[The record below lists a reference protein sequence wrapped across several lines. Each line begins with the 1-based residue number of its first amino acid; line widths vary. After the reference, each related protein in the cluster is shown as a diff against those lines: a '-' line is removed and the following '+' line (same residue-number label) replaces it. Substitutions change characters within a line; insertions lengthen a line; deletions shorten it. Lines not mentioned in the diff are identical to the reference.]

1 MRADITPMIN
11 TSIKNNHIA
20 IENLFKS
27 IFSEVPNTTIDLKD
41 SSIQISHN
49 DKNNTDAASID
60 LIQTEEGFSVTYW
73 DGYSLS
79 EIEECNDVTKAQRIF
94 KRFAKKMAKNL
105 KRFSST

>member
-41 SSIQISHN
+41 SSIHISHN

-60 LIQTEEGFSVTYW
+60 LIQTEEGFSITYW
-73 DGYSLS
+73 DGYSLAENENEKDLKKS
-79 EIEECNDVTKAQRIF
+79 LMIF
-94 KRFAKKMAKNL
+94 KRYSKKMAKNL
-105 KRFSST
+105 IRFGS

>member
-41 SSIQISHN
+41 SSIHISHN
-49 DKNNTDAASID
+49 DKNNTDAASI
-60 LIQTEEGFSVTYW
+60 LPIGMVIHW
-73 DGYSLS
+73 L
-79 EIEECNDVTKAQRIF
+79 KM
-94 KRFAKKMAKNL
+94 KKK
-105 KRFSST
+105 KI